1 MNQNLVSESEPLS
14 GILALRQRLTKLEEL
29 AALRQELQRRTARRK
44 IQSYYPDEGPLR
56 RELYAKHLQ
65 FFEAGAEHNER
76 LFMAANRVGKTEG
89 VGAYETSL
97 HLTGQYPEWWEG
109 RRFKH
114 PISAWASG
122 QTSKT
127 TRDIIQSALLGP
139 YSRMG
144 TGMIPGDTIISTTPK
159 AGIPEAVETVYVR
172 HVNGVSDIGLKSYDQ
187 GQESFYGTRKDLIW
201 LDEEC
206 ERAIYTECLMR
217 TMATIPGMQNG
228 LMLFTFTPLMGLT
241 DIVKDFLGMG
251 QIQETT

>member
-1 MNQNLVSESEPLS
+1 
-14 GILALRQRLTKLEEL
+14 
-29 AALRQELQRRTARRK
+29 
-44 IQSYYPDEGPLR
+44 
-56 RELYAKHLQ
+56 
-65 FFEAGAEHNER
+65 
-76 LFMAANRVGKTEG
+76 
-89 VGAYETSL
+89 
-97 HLTGQYPEWWEG
+97 
-109 RRFKH
+109 
-114 PISAWASG
+114 
-122 QTSKT
+122 
-127 TRDIIQSALLGP
+127 
-139 YSRMG
+139 
-144 TGMIPGDTIISTTPK
+144 MIPGDTIISTTPK

-251 QIQETT
+251 QAVETA